1 MNATRELVK
10 SSGSGK
16 QKKFSALLALRKAL
30 LDERYEDCATLVAC
44 AYRFSASASE
54 VTRVLHNPNSHLE
67 GF

>member
-10 SSGSGK
+10 TSGQ

-30 LDERYEDCATLVAC
+30 VDERYEDCAKLVAS

-54 VTRVLHNPNSHLE
+54 VSRILHNPYSNLE
-67 GF
+67 GV